1 MASTR
6 AGRIAWA
13 ALALLGTSWLTGCA
27 ATFAPP
33 MQSTHYGAPGR
44 LRLGEME
51 VRGAATLFGSGTGA
65 AGIHL
70 TDSLKL
76 ELAGDAK
83 LVDSEKWAVGTAG
96 VRYTF
101 GGKAHGDW
109 WAFDLEAGLGAGAG
123 GVLDGD
129 ETGDGGEVDEDAWR
143 ERLAVGAYV
152 GAGFGFHPWDFFAL
166 FLRARVQESF
176 ATCLPPTFWWS
187 ALAGIELTVFPVSLY
202 VAAGVAG
209 YENSVESEIGVL
221 PELGLSAHF

>member
-1 MASTR
+1 MASTQAR
-6 AGRIAWA
+6 RIAWA
-13 ALALLGTSWLTGCA
+13 ALALWTTGWLGGCA

-44 LRLGEME
+44 LRIGEME
-51 VRGAATLFGSGTGA
+51 VRGAATIFGSGTGA

-76 ELAGDAK
+76 ELAADAK
-83 LVDSEKWAVGTAG
+83 LLDAEKWTVGTAG

-101 GGKAHGDW
+101 GGKAHNDW
-109 WAFDLEAGLGAGAG
+109 WAFDLEAGLGAGLG
-123 GVLDGD
+123 GVRDGD
-129 ETGDGGEVDEDAWR
+129 QTGDGGEVDEDAWLR
-143 ERLAVGAYV
+143 RLAVGAYA

-187 ALAGIELTVFPVSLY
+187 ALAGLEVTLSPVSLY
-202 VAAGVAG
+202 LAAGIAG
-209 YENSVESEIGVL
+209 YENSVDSEYGFL
-221 PELGLSAHF
+221 PEVGLSVHF